1 MIKAARYCLDGSLS
15 GYGTKGGN
23 DKVLSNDE
31 LMQYIKLYHSTVY
44 RLALSYVRNTAE
56 AEDIC
61 QEAFIKLMESTE
73 AFASPENRKAWLIR
87 VTVNLSKNYL
97 RSSRFTRSVEL
108 DDNIRETVPEEY
120 EELYDAVMALP
131 VKYRSI
137 VHLYYYEG
145 YSVKETADILKI
157 SESAVTTRM
166 ARARK
171 LLRGLLLGEEHS
183 YEKPIQ
189 EIV

>member
-1 MIKAARYCLDGSLS
+1 M
-15 GYGTKGGN
+15 
-23 DKVLSNDE
+23 LSNDE
-31 LMQYIKLYHSTVY
+31 LGQYIKLYHGTVY

-61 QEAFIKLMESTE
+61 QEAFVKLLDYDG
-73 AFASPENRKAWLIR
+73 AFATPENCKAWLIR
-87 VTVNLSKNYL
+87 VTVNLSKNFL
-97 RSSRFTRSVEL
+97 KSARFTRNIEL
-108 DDNIRETVPEEY
+108 DDNIRDDVPEEY

-145 YSVKETADILKI
+145 YSVKEIADILKV
-157 SESAVTTRM
+157 SASAVTTRM
-166 ARARK
+166 TRARG
-171 LLRGLLLGEEHS
+171 LLKGILLGEEQS

-189 EIV
+189 RNV

>member
-1 MIKAARYCLDGSLS
+1 M
-15 GYGTKGGN
+15 
-23 DKVLSNDE
+23 LSNDE
-31 LMQYIKLYHSTVY
+31 LMQYIKLYHGTVY
-44 RLALSYVRNTAE
+44 RLALSYTKNTAE

-61 QEAFIKLMESTE
+61 QDVFVKLLDYDGAFNT
-73 AFASPENRKAWLIR
+73 PENCKAWLIR
-87 VTVNLSKNYL
+87 VTVNLSKNFL
-97 RSSRFTRSVEL
+97 RSARFTRTAEL
-108 DDNIRETVPEEY
+108 DDNIRDTVPEEY

-171 LLRGLLLGEEHS
+171 LLKGLLLGEEQS
-183 YEKPIQ
+183 YEKSIQ
-189 EIV
+189 GNV

>member
-1 MIKAARYCLDGSLS
+1 
-15 GYGTKGGN
+15 
-23 DKVLSNDE
+23 
-31 LMQYIKLYHSTVY
+31 MQCIKLYHTTIY

-61 QEAFIKLMESTE
+61 QEAFIKLVENKSD
-73 AFASPENRKAWLIR
+73 FASPENRKAWLIR
-87 VTVNLSKNYL
+87 VTVNLSKNFL
-97 RSSRFTRSVEL
+97 KSARFTRTAEL
-108 DDNIRETVPEEY
+108 DDNIRDSVPEEY

-131 VKYRSI
+131 IKYRSI

-171 LLRGLLLGEEHS
+171 LLKGLLLGEEQE

-189 EIV
+189 GNV